1 MKMINKYKLDQLGSV
16 NRGKSKHRPRNDPD
30 LYGGKYPFIQTGD
43 VKHSPFY
50 VTSHSQTYNEKGLAQ
65 SKLWEKGTLCITIA
79 ANIADTAIL
88 SYPACFPDSIIGFVA
103 DTEKSDTK
111 YVKYCLDTFKLQM
124 QSISQGTTQD
134 NMSAGKL
141 LSIDFPAPDLQG
153 QKKIAAI
160 LSAYDDLIENNKRRI
175 SLLEKM
181 AEEIYREWF
190 VRFRFPGYQNAEFE
204 KGIPK
209 QWEIKN
215 IGDIYKTSSGGTP
228 SRKNSSNYDG
238 EFNWIKTGELKDMF
252 TSSSEEKITNQGI
265 EGSSAKL
272 FPVNTVVIA
281 MYCAMPY
288 ISILSEES
296 ATNQACCAFL
306 PKKEHLSHVYTYYL
320 IKFVQNHII
329 QFAHG
334 AAQQNLSQGLIKG
347 FTLLVADKESIVKFT
362 ETVKPFFD
370 QIQKCMEMINN
381 SEATRNQLLPRLI
394 SDKTSVENIDIQ
406 FPPSMQAENKTLL
419 KGH

>member
-1 MKMINKYKLDQLGSV
+1 MISKYKLDQLGSV

-65 SKLWEKGTLCITIA
+65 SKLWNKGTLCITIA

-103 DTEKSDTK
+103 DTEKSHTK

-134 NMSAGKL
+134 NMSVEKL
-141 LSIDFPAPDLQG
+141 LSIDFPAPNLQS
-153 QKKIAAI
+153 QNKIAAT

-190 VRFRFPGYQNAEFE
+190 VRFRFPGYKNAEFE

-209 QWEIKN
+209 KWAEKNISDFVNFKSGFSFKSKSYEQGSQYGIVTIKN
-215 IGDIYKTSSGGTP
+215 VHNGKFIPDCSDSIAEPPSNLPEHCFIEKGNILMSLTGNVGRVCIAYGNNLVLNQRVALLKPKVVKHSHYIY
-228 SRKNSSNYDG
+228 
-238 EFNWIKTGELKDMF
+238 W
-252 TSSSEEKITNQGI
+252 
-265 EGSSAKL
+265 L
-272 FPVNTVVIA
+272 FRQKSMTTFCE
-281 MYCAMPY
+281 M
-288 ISILSEES
+288 IS
-296 ATNQACCAFL
+296 T
-306 PKKEHLSHVYTYYL
+306 
-320 IKFVQNHII
+320 
-329 QFAHG
+329 G
-334 AAQQNLSQGLIKG
+334 AAQQNLSPIKLG
-347 FTLLVADKESIVKFT
+347 SQKLFYPDEKSLEKYQVIVDPVMEEISILLHLNRMLEKAKN
-362 ETVKPFFD
+362 
-370 QIQKCMEMINN
+370 M
-381 SEATRNQLLPRLI
+381 LLPRLI
-394 SDKTSVENIDIQ
+394 SGKLSVENLDIQ
-406 FPPSMQAENKTLL
+406 FPPSMQQEVSGAAEV
-419 KGH
+419 